1 MFRKKYIYKIIFYF
15 TDLCRG
21 INCKHGAHCEQGLC
35 ICPTDCP
42 STEETLCATDMNTV
56 STLSII
62 HVHNRTQSEVDQS
75 SLKDTIWEN
84 LEFQIGKSDVVF
96 SFHNKIET
104 LIIFSIQSSKFHNS
118 IFIYI
123 LSVQKLNFLKY
134 QGTKIS
140 IFQ

>member
-1 MFRKKYIYKIIFYF
+1 MFRKKIFTKSYFLFYF

-75 SLKDTIWEN
+75 EGYYL
-84 LEFQIGKSDVVF
+84 GKP
-96 SFHNKIET
+96 
-104 LIIFSIQSSKFHNS
+104 
-118 IFIYI
+118 
-123 LSVQKLNFLKY
+123 
-134 QGTKIS
+134 
-140 IFQ
+140 

>member
-1 MFRKKYIYKIIFYF
+1 M
-15 TDLCRG
+15 CRG

-75 SLKDTIWEN
+75 SLKDIMWEN
-84 LEFQIGKSDVVF
+84 LEFQIGKSDFVF
-96 SFHNKIET
+96 SVPNKIET

-134 QGTKIS
+134 
-140 IFQ
+140 

>member
-1 MFRKKYIYKIIFYF
+1 MFRKKYLQNHIFLFYF

-75 SLKDTIWEN
+75 EGYYL
-84 LEFQIGKSDVVF
+84 GKP
-96 SFHNKIET
+96 
-104 LIIFSIQSSKFHNS
+104 
-118 IFIYI
+118 
-123 LSVQKLNFLKY
+123 
-134 QGTKIS
+134 
-140 IFQ
+140 

>member
-1 MFRKKYIYKIIFYF
+1 M
-15 TDLCRG
+15 CRG

-75 SLKDTIWEN
+75 SLKDTLWYSIVKESSADLGVN
-84 LEFQIGKSDVVF
+84 FKIVQIRPTVKAVC
-96 SFHNKIET
+96 
-104 LIIFSIQSSKFHNS
+104 
-118 IFIYI
+118 
-123 LSVQKLNFLKY
+123 
-134 QGTKIS
+134 TKIS
-140 IFQ
+140 KNFFCIFVNIFIFLRENKEVSFFIF